1 MNWIKII
8 IGAIFEVG
16 WVVGLTHANNTF
28 EWILTVIAIVVS
40 FYLLINASKY
50 LPVGTSYAVY
60 VGLGA
65 TSVTIVDFAL
75 FGEPVVIGK
84 VILIVTLIIGVI
96 GLKLVTREEEGA

>member
-16 WVVGLTHANNTF
+16 WVVGLTHANNTI

-65 TSVTIVDFAL
+65 TGVTIVDFAL

>member
-16 WVVGLTHANNTF
+16 WVVGLTHANKTF

-65 TSVTIVDFAL
+65 TGVTIVDFAL

>member
-1 MNWIKII
+1 MKWLKII

-16 WVVGLTHANNTF
+16 WVVGLTHASNTF
-28 EWILTVIAIVVS
+28 EWFLTIVAIVVS
-40 FYLLINASKY
+40 FYLLINASKQ

-65 TSVTIVDFAL
+65 TGVTIADFAF

-84 VILIVTLIIGVI
+84 VMLIVMLIIGVV
-96 GLKLVTREEEGA
+96 GLKLVTHEEEGV

>member
-16 WVVGLTHANNTF
+16 WVVGLTHANNIF

-65 TSVTIVDFAL
+65 TGVTIVDFAL

>member
-16 WVVGLTHANNTF
+16 LVGLTHANNTF

-65 TSVTIVDFAL
+65 TCNHCGFR
-75 FGEPVVIGK
+75 
-84 VILIVTLIIGVI
+84 IIW
-96 GLKLVTREEEGA
+96 